1 VSVSICGGLIFGGGL
16 ILNIFGGQAYSRRF
30 PVSDQAGIY

>member
-1 VSVSICGGLIFGGGL
+1 MWWAYIWGGGGF